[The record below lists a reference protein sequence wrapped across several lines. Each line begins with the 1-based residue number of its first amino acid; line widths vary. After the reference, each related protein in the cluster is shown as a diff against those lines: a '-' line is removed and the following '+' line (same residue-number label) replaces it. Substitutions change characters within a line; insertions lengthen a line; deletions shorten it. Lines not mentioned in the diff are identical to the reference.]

1 MQYTQTRI
9 TESRAYDAAYDP
21 VYTGPF
27 SNTHTDPRVTA
38 AVSSPAIVAGQ
49 GQFKY
54 FRRPNMP
61 KITAVAPHLLLAPP
75 VRSEVNKN
83 QNVIQEVATK
93 DAEVQ
98 TMYRESEAQT
108 VPYTPEYML
117 VDGNMPEVLL
127 LKDLTYDNGLPIGHK
142 ELEMIEQARAKRETE
157 MNLPPFTDEASLAL
171 RRYLMI

>member
-1 MQYTQTRI
+1 MSYTRTA
-9 TESRAYDAAYDP
+9 ESRAYDNVYDP

-27 SNTHTDPRVTA
+27 TNTRTDPRVVA
-38 AVSSPAIVAGQ
+38 AVSSQSIVAGQ

-61 KITAVAPHLLLAPP
+61 RMTVVAPHVLLAPS
-75 VRSEVNKN
+75 VKNETRSTN
-83 QNVIQEVATK
+83 QEFAEEVATK
-93 DAEVQ
+93 DVEVQ

-108 VPYTPEYML
+108 IPYTPEYTL
-117 VDGNMPEVLL
+117 VDGHIPEVLL
-127 LKDLTYDNGLPIGHK
+127 LKDLTFDSGLPIGLK

-171 RRYLMI
+171 RR